1 MKKITPISILASLVF
16 LVLLNYP
23 ILNAANKPELIW
35 GIPALALYFFF
46 AWALLIVLLIALAN
60 QIDVPEK

>member
-1 MKKITPISILASLVF
+1 MKKVTPISILAGLVF

-23 ILNAANKPELIW
+23 VLNAANKPALIW
-35 GIPALALYFFF
+35 GMPALALYFFI

-60 QIDVPEK
+60 RIDAPQK